1 MSTGQSSPDK
11 LTTVRIVRKKAKA
24 ERIVCLTAYDF
35 PTARILDEAGV
46 ELILVGD
53 SAANVIYGMPTTL
66 TIGMDEMVFHT
77 KAVAA
82 GVKRALV
89 VADMPFLSY
98 QVSVE
103 QAVANAGRFLQA
115 GAEAVKVEGAGPVV
129 PAVKRLVELG
139 IPVMGHLGLTPQ
151 SVHKLGGYR
160 LQARKAADQEKLL
173 ADAHAL
179 ADAGCFSV
187 VLEKVPAEVAKRVTA
202 ELPIPTIGI
211 GAGPDCDGQV
221 LVLHDMLGMSDA
233 PPLKFVKQY
242 AQLYG
247 EISRAVTA
255 YAGEVRSGKFPSE
268 EHTFHVPDEGA
279 KGARG
284 PGA

>member
-1 MSTGQSSPDK
+1 MSTGSTAPDK
-11 LTTVRIVRKKAKA
+11 LTTVRLVRKKAKA
-24 ERIVCLTAYDF
+24 ERIVCLTAYDY
-35 PTARILDEAGV
+35 PSALILDDAGV
-46 ELILVGD
+46 DLILVGD
-53 SAANVIYGMPTTL
+53 SAANVIYGMATTL
-66 TIGMDEMVFHT
+66 TIGMDEMVYHT
-77 KAVAA
+77 RAVAA

-89 VADMPFLSY
+89 VADMPFLSF

-103 QAVANAGRFLQA
+103 QAVANAGWFLQA

-129 PAVKRLVELG
+129 PAIKRLVELG

-160 LQARKAADQEKLL
+160 LQARKTEDRERLL
-173 ADAHAL
+173 ADARAL
-179 ADAGCFSV
+179 ADAGCFSI

-221 LVLHDMLGMSDA
+221 LVLHDMLGLFDT

-242 AQLYG
+242 AQLAG
-247 EISRAVTA
+247 EVRKAVTA
-255 YAGEVRSGKFPSE
+255 YAEDVRAGRFPDQDHS
-268 EHTFHVPDEGA
+268 FHLE
-279 KGARG
+279 K
-284 PGA
+284 

>member
-1 MSTGQSSPDK
+1 MYTGPYQPDK
-11 LTTVRIVRKKAKA
+11 LTTVRIMRKKAKG
-24 ERIVCLTAYDF
+24 ERIVSLTAYDF

-46 ELILVGD
+46 DLILVGD

-66 TIGMDEMVFHT
+66 TIGMDEMVYHT

-98 QVSVE
+98 QVSID
-103 QAVANAGRFLQA
+103 QAVANAGRFLQV

-129 PAVKRLVELG
+129 PAIRRLVELG

-151 SVHKLGGYR
+151 SVHRLGGYR
-160 LQARKAADQEKLL
+160 LQARKAKDQERLL
-173 ADAHAL
+173 VDAHAL
-179 ADAGCFSV
+179 ADAGCFSI

-211 GAGPDCDGQV
+211 GAGLDCDGQV

-233 PPLKFVKQY
+233 SPLKFVKQY
-242 AQLYG
+242 ARLYAD
-247 EISRAVTA
+247 ILKAVTA
-255 YAGEVRSGKFPSE
+255 YADEVRSGKFPDE
-268 EHTFHVPDEGA
+268 DHTFHVE
-279 KGARG
+279 K
-284 PGA
+284 

>member
-1 MSTGQSSPDK
+1 MSKAQDTPDK
-11 LTTVRIVRKKAKA
+11 LTTVRMVRKKAKA
-24 ERIVCLTAYDF
+24 ERIVCLTAYDY
-35 PTARILDEAGV
+35 PSALILDEAGV
-46 ELILVGD
+46 DLILVGD

-66 TIGMDEMVFHT
+66 TIGMNEMVYHT
-77 KAVAA
+77 RAVAA

-103 QAVANAGRFLQA
+103 HAVANAGRFLQA

-129 PAVKRLVELG
+129 PAIRRLVELG

-160 LQARKAADQEKLL
+160 LQARKTEDQERLL
-173 ADAHAL
+173 ADAHEL
-179 ADAGCFSV
+179 EDAGCFSV
-187 VLEKVPAEVAKRVTA
+187 VLEKIPTEVAAKVTR
-202 ELPIPTIGI
+202 ELRIPTIGI

-221 LVLHDMLGMSDA
+221 LVLHDMLGMFDT

-242 AQLYG
+242 AQLAS
-247 EISRAVTA
+247 EIRRAVAA
-255 YAGEVRSGKFPSE
+255 YADEVRAGKFPGE
-268 EHTFHVPDEGA
+268 EHTFHVE
-279 KGARG
+279 K
-284 PGA
+284 

>member
-1 MSTGQSSPDK
+1 MYTGQTQPDK
-11 LTTVRIVRKKAKA
+11 VTTVRIVRKKAKG

-35 PTARILDEAGV
+35 PTARILDDAGV
-46 ELILVGD
+46 DLILVGD

-66 TIGMDEMVFHT
+66 TIGMEEMVFHT
-77 KAVAA
+77 RAVAA
-82 GVKRALV
+82 GVKRALIV
-89 VADMPFLSY
+89 GDMPFLSY
-98 QVSVE
+98 QVSIE

-115 GAEAVKVEGAGPVV
+115 GAEAVKVEGAGVV
-129 PAVKRLVELG
+129 PAIKRLVELG

-160 LQARKAADQEKLL
+160 LQARKSEDQERLL

-179 ADAGCFSV
+179 AEAGCFSI

-202 ELPIPTIGI
+202 ELSIPTIGI

-233 PPLKFVKQY
+233 PAFKFVKQY
-242 AQLYG
+242 AHLYG
-247 EISRAVTA
+247 DILKAVTA
-255 YAGEVRSGKFPSE
+255 YAEEVRSGKFPDE
-268 EHTFHVPDEGA
+268 DHTFHVE
-279 KGARG
+279 K
-284 PGA
+284 